1 MPRQPSTDWRTDLQ
15 RVTLRIYKRE
25 TTLWSPFLKGA
36 EDRRGGSVGAKGHSR
51 KSVTVEPPSLSSSLS
66 GNSSVLVAGVLAA
79 LVVAWAATN
88 LVLGGEGFAVLVS
101 DKVVGG
107 EETAS
112 ALARLFAA
120 LVLGL
125 FLADAVGWRARW
137 VAGGLVVLG
146 LGHFVF
152 GYLEPLIQ
160 EDPPELNESLYE
172 SFVTQTLA
180 CALFMVGLFPGRPSR
195 LVVWAATIIPA
206 ALVVGYVVLF
216 EFLHAEEW
224 MPPLARVASPER
236 TLTLGSPLGWLTPWH
251 WALSTL
257 PLGLAAAAV
266 VGAFWQS
273 RRGLLRSWLL
283 IAVVLLAGSVL
294 HDYLWPSAYGGSLLT
309 TADALSLVF
318 AVVVAVGG
326 ISELRRGAT
335 ERARLLDTE
344 RERAQRLNELNALR
358 SDFSAMIAHELE
370 TPIAS
375 VRKLN
380 EMLSAEGE
388 DPRVRAYAT
397 NATGG
402 ELDALANLVSD
413 VRAVAAVEREDFGIK
428 ARPLP
433 LEELLAAVEVY
444 ASTLPGHHPI
454 EVTVRGHLTAGV
466 CVLADPERISQVL
479 RNLLSNAAKYSP
491 EGTPIELRVIGK
503 EGRVRIEVADH
514 GRGIHPDDV
523 PRIFQKFGRG
533 RDPERHKTPGVGLG
547 LYLSQRI
554 VRGHGSELMVQKRP
568 GEGSV
573 FGFELRL
580 ER

>member
-1 MPRQPSTDWRTDLQ
+1 L
-15 RVTLRIYKRE
+15 
-25 TTLWSPFLKGA
+25 
-36 EDRRGGSVGAKGHSR
+36 GAKGHSR
-51 KSVTVEPPSLSSSLS
+51 ESTTVEPPRLSGSLS
-66 GNSSVLVAGVLAA
+66 GNTSVLVAAVLAA
-79 LVVAWAATN
+79 LVVVWAATN
-88 LVLGGEGFAVLVS
+88 LVLGGEGFAVLVP

-107 EETAS
+107 EEAAS

-172 SFVTQTLA
+172 AFVTQTLA

-195 LVVWAATIIPA
+195 LVVWAATAIPV
-206 ALVVGYVVLF
+206 ALVAGYVVIF
-216 EFLHAEEW
+216 EFLHGEEW
-224 MPPLARVASPER
+224 MPLLSRVANPER
-236 TLTLGSPLGWLTPWH
+236 TATLGSPLGWLTLWH
-251 WALSTL
+251 WVLSML

-266 VGAFWQS
+266 VGAFWQT
-273 RRGLLRSWLL
+273 RRGLLRGWLL

-294 HDYLWPSAYGGSLLT
+294 HDYLWPSAYGGGLLT
-309 TADALSLVF
+309 TADALSLAF
-318 AVVVAVGG
+318 AVVVAIGG
-326 ISELRRGAT
+326 ISELRRVAS
-335 ERARLLDTE
+335 ERARLLATE
-344 RERAQRLNELNALR
+344 RERAQRLNELHALR
-358 SDFSAMIAHELE
+358 SDFSAMVAHELD

-380 EMLSAEGE
+380 ELLSVQGE
-388 DPRVRAYAT
+388 DPEMRAYAT
-397 NATGG
+397 NATER
-402 ELDALANLVSD
+402 ELDALASLVSD
-413 VRAVAAVEREDFGIK
+413 VRAVAAVEREGFGIE
-428 ARPLP
+428 ARRLP
-433 LEELLAAVEVY
+433 LEDLLADAEVY

-454 EVTVRGHLTAGV
+454 EVMVRGDLRAGV
-466 CVLADPERISQVL
+466 CVLADPERTGQVL

-514 GRGIHPDDV
+514 GKGIHPDDV
-523 PRIFQKFGRG
+523 PRIFEKFGRG
-533 RDPERHKTPGVGLG
+533 RDRERHKTPGVGLG
-547 LYLSQRI
+547 LYLSRRI
-554 VRGHGSELMVQKRP
+554 VRSHGSELTVRTRV

-573 FGFELRL
+573 FGFELAVVT
-580 ER
+580 

>member
-1 MPRQPSTDWRTDLQ
+1 MYRRKTRTCFISNGADGDKGSSVVAKSRFRGSMKARPPGLPGSLGG
-15 RVTLRIYKRE
+15 LR
-25 TTLWSPFLKGA
+25 
-36 EDRRGGSVGAKGHSR
+36 
-51 KSVTVEPPSLSSSLS
+51 
-66 GNSSVLVAGVLAA
+66 SVLVAAVLAVF
-79 LVVAWAATN
+79 VVAWAATN
-88 LVLGGEGFAVLVS
+88 LILGGEGFAVLVS
-101 DKVVGG
+101 DKVVGC
-107 EETAS
+107 EEAAS

-146 LGHFVF
+146 LGHLIF

-172 SFVTQTLA
+172 SFVTQTLV
-180 CALFMVGLFPGRPSR
+180 CALFMVGLFPGRPPR
-195 LVVWAATIIPA
+195 LLIWAATIIPIS
-206 ALVVGYVVLF
+206 LVVGYVALF
-216 EFLHAEEW
+216 EFLDAEEW
-224 MPPLARVASPER
+224 MPPLSRVENPER

-251 WALSTL
+251 WVLSTL
-257 PLGLAAAAV
+257 PLGLAAAAMAW
-266 VGAFWQS
+266 AFWQS

-283 IAVVLLAGSVL
+283 FAVVLLAGSVL
-294 HDYLWPSAYGGSLLT
+294 HDYLWPSAYGGGLLT

-326 ISELRRGAT
+326 ISELRRVAS
-335 ERARLLDTE
+335 ERARLLATE
-344 RERAQRLNELNALR
+344 RERAQRLNELNELR

-370 TPIAS
+370 TPMAS

-380 EMLSAEGE
+380 ELLSAQGE
-388 DPRVRAYAT
+388 DPEVRDYAT
-397 NATGG
+397 TSTER
-402 ELDALANLVSD
+402 ELDALTNLVRD
-413 VRAVAAVEREDFGIK
+413 VRAVAAVEREDFGIQ
-428 ARPLP
+428 ARPLS
-433 LEELLAAVEVY
+433 LEELLAAAEVY

-454 EVTVRGHLTAGV
+454 EVMVRGDLRAGER
-466 CVLADPERISQVL
+466 VLADPERIGQVL

-491 EGTPIELRVIGK
+491 EGTPIELRVGK
-503 EGRVRIEVADH
+503 KGERIRIEVADH

-523 PRIFQKFGRG
+523 PRIFEKFGRG

-554 VRGHGSELMVQKRP
+554 VRGHGSELTVQKRP